1 MSGLVG
7 GLEVGWVIDE
17 LVGVKE
23 VRSTFEV
30 WFIKGE
36 VDGQV

>member
-1 MSGLVG
+1 VG
-7 GLEVGWVIDE
+7 GLAVGGVVDE
-17 LVGVKE
+17 FVGVKE